1 MIFRIARVSID
12 PTKRDRVLAEYAK
25 YAEAVRQDS
34 GVLAWE
40 LCTDADAENEIW
52 IIAKFADETA
62 HKHHMSLP
70 ETQAVVP
77 VLQHA
82 VVGTPTINQ
91 LVPHF
96 SVGRTGTSK

>member
-1 MIFRIARVSID
+1 MAGLPAGTVTSLFNDIEGS
-12 PTKRDRVLAEYAK
+12 TKLF
-25 YAEAVRQDS
+25 
-34 GVLAWE
+34 
-40 LCTDADAENEIW
+40 W
-52 IIAKFADETA
+52 IIAKFADEAA

-77 VLQHA
+77 VLQDA
-82 VVGTPTINQ
+82 AVGTPTINQ